1 MEKLTIRFN
10 TLGKKLSEATDDK
23 HRVEI
28 SLEDMRHNLIEAQEE
43 RSVLGENLSEA
54 QNQIEELMQLNTTG
68 GSGGLT
74 RRQSLAPSL
83 ATFHTADTTNISLD
97 ADDSVGALGNSASME
112 EDMGDVAKQQW
123 EERLESVEMERNRVE
138 VELGVEKEIKER
150 LQKDFTQ
157 ERDTRLHVEEELKV
171 EIVIRQE
178 LEVKLKTETEEKE
191 NLQRLLQQEN
201 EERSKLEERFE
212 EETKVKRDL
221 EERLAVEILCLL
233 IVY

>member
-1 MEKLTIRFN
+1 MKERDQGQESDLQTRFHANLDQLRDEIKYRESVERELEQTKEVVEKLTTRFN

-68 GSGGLT
+68 GSGGLA

-83 ATFHTADTTNISLD
+83 ATFHTADMTNISLD

-112 EDMGDVAKQQW
+112 EDLGDVAKQQW

-157 ERDTRLHVEEELKV
+157 ERDTRLHVEE
-171 EIVIRQE
+171 
-178 LEVKLKTETEEKE
+178 
-191 NLQRLLQQEN
+191 
-201 EERSKLEERFE
+201 
-212 EETKVKRDL
+212 
-221 EERLAVEILCLL
+221 
-233 IVY
+233 

>member
-1 MEKLTIRFN
+1 M
-10 TLGKKLSEATDDK
+10 A
-23 HRVEI
+23 
-28 SLEDMRHNLIEAQEE
+28 
-43 RSVLGENLSEA
+43 
-54 QNQIEELMQLNTTG
+54 
-68 GSGGLT
+68 
-74 RRQSLAPSL
+74 RRLSLAPSL
-83 ATFHTADTTNISLD
+83 ATFHTADMTNISLD

-112 EDMGDVAKQQW
+112 EDLGDVAKQQW